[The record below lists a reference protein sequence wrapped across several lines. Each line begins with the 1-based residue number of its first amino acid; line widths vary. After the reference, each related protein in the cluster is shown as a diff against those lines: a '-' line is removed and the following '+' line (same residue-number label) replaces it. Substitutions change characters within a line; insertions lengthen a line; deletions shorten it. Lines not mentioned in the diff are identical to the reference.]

1 MTTPL
6 LTKDFRFLQVR
17 LSVRLAFRLRL
28 CYDLTVSETLAALY
42 VDVLTARRRFHILEA
57 STSKV
62 EKTSLDL
69 STLLRFAR
77 DELKVKRLTL
87 YFRSEDGTEWEVCE
101 VVF

>member
-1 MTTPL
+1 M
-6 LTKDFRFLQVR
+6 
-17 LSVRLAFRLRL
+17 
-28 CYDLTVSETLAALY
+28 SEALVALY
-42 VDVLTARRRFHILEA
+42 ADVLTARRRFHILEA

-87 YFRSEDGTEWEVCE
+87 YFRSEDGATWESCE
-101 VVF
+101 VTF